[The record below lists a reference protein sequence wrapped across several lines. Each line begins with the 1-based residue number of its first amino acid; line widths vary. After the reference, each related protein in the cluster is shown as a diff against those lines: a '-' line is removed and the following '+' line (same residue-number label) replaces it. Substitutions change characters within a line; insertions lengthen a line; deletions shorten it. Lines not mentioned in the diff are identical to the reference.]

1 MHIDVAATKEWE
13 EPMRAGKVTF
23 ADRVRVG
30 DEILDADSFV
40 RVSTVRKARGRKPKV
55 GENLDFVTEAGGVV
69 KLNSTTPV
77 RVRRAAS

>member
-1 MHIDVAATKEWE
+1 
-13 EPMRAGKVTF
+13 MRSGTVTF

-30 DEILDADSFV
+30 DEILDDDSFV
-40 RVSTVRKARGRKPKV
+40 RVSTVRRARGRKPKV
-55 GENLDFVTEAGGVV
+55 GENLDFVTEAGEIV